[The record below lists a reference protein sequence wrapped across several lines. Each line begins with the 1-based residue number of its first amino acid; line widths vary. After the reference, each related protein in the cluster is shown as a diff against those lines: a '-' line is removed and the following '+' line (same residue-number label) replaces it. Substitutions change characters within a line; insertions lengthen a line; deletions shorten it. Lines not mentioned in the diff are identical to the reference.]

1 MRNACVS
8 ESMTKS
14 VLLRW
19 APSLNDRS
27 KLTGQC
33 KDVKSGCTTSVGHYH
48 SHILSLN
55 KFSCY
60 CPCTCKQTPGTET
73 KIELLTDNF
82 CSV

>member
-19 APSLNDRS
+19 APSLNDRC

-33 KDVKSGCTTSVGHYH
+33 KDVKSGCATSVGHYH
-48 SHILSLN
+48 SHILSFKKNSRATVPALSNKHPVPKLKLN
-55 KFSCY
+55 Y
-60 CPCTCKQTPGTET
+60 
-73 KIELLTDNF
+73 
-82 CSV
+82 